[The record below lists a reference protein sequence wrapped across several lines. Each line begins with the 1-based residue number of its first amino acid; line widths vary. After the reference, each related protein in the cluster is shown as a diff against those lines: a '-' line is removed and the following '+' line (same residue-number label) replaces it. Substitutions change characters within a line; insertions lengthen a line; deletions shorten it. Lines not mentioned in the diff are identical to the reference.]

1 MRKALVCATALL
13 AAGCASVLSPLPS
26 ATPPAETPFGVGRI
40 AEAPVPAPAR
50 NPAVGAVIV
59 PGRPQSPAP
68 SVTETPVRR
77 GKVSLNYPGVDVQAV
92 AKGVLGDLLGLSY
105 TLAPDIHTPVTL
117 APGRPIARADVLRV
131 FEEALRNANLA
142 LVQQGA
148 GYAIL
153 PVDQAKAVAPVGEAA
168 APGFMSEAVPLQFVN
183 ADALRRLIDPV
194 LPGVVTGA
202 DAASNVLTIAGTE
215 GQRAAARDLIRQFDV
230 NWLRGA
236 SFALFTPRRT
246 DSRLIVP
253 ELDKLL
259 NADGAP
265 TKGLVRL
272 IAMDRTNGILAV
284 STQPQYLEDVRRW
297 VEILDREGESN
308 QRRLFVYRVQNGR
321 SSDLAKVLIS
331 AFGAGGSAPGGG
343 RSGEPRFQDSGRFA
357 DTLGTPP
364 TDTGSPGAAP
374 SGAGAPNAGFGA
386 VNPATG
392 GLGGGAS
399 NVTGTGVTTTGLGRG
414 GVGPGGPGGQDP
426 GGGGPTSVDVQAD
439 DFHAKIT
446 SDETNNAVVVF
457 ATPRDYAVVE
467 DALRKLDVAPYQV
480 MIEAAI
486 TEVTLTDALRFG
498 VQGLYANHGLS
509 AGLTESAT
517 SATPIS
523 AFPGFSAFYA
533 AKTINAALNALEG
546 LTKINVVSAPKLMV
560 LNNQTASIEVGNQV
574 PILTGSATNVITSN
588 AAIVNSVDY
597 HDTGIIL
604 KITPRVNSSGYVL
617 LDMSQEV
624 SDVVANTTSST
635 INSPTFSTRK
645 IATSIAVHD
654 GEVIALGGLIQDSR
668 SHTTNGI
675 PGVSRIPFLGPLLF
689 GNIQKNDTR
698 TELVVLLRP
707 RVVRSGDDARAVTEE
722 LREKLKGLS
731 DLLPPGRMP

>member
-1 MRKALVCATALL
+1 MRKALVLATALL
-13 AAGCASVLSPLPS
+13 ASGCTSVLSPLPS
-26 ATPPAETPFGVGRI
+26 ATPPIETPFGAGTI
-40 AEAPVPAPAR
+40 AESPAP
-50 NPAVGAVIV
+50 PPTPTPPVGAVIL
-59 PGRPQSPAP
+59 PGRTQTPAP
-68 SVTETPVRR
+68 AAAETPVRR
-77 GKVSLNYPGVDVQAV
+77 GRVSLNYPGVDVQAV

-153 PVDQAKAVAPVGEAA
+153 PVDQAKAVAPVGEATV
-168 APGFMSEAVPLQFVN
+168 PGFMSEAVPLQFVN
-183 ADALRRLIDPV
+183 AEALRRLIDPV

-202 DAASNVLTIAGTE
+202 DPSSNVLTIAGTE
-215 GQRAAARDLIRQFDV
+215 GQRASARDLIRQFDV

-236 SFALFTPRRT
+236 SFALFTPHRT

-272 IAMDRTNGILAV
+272 IAMDRVNGILAV
-284 STQPQYLEDVRRW
+284 STQTQYMEDVRRW
-297 VEILDREGESN
+297 VEVLDREGESN

-331 AFGAGGSAPGGG
+331 AFGAGGSAPGGR
-343 RSGEPRFQDSGRFA
+343 RSGEPRFPDSGRFA

-364 TDTGSPGAAP
+364 TDNGPPGGSQA
-374 SGAGAPNAGFGA
+374 GAGGASAGFGA

-399 NVTGTGVTTTGLGRG
+399 NVTGPGVTTTSFG
-414 GVGPGGPGGQDP
+414 GGGMRQGGGQDAEGAP
-426 GGGGPTSVDVQAD
+426 ASVDVQTE
-439 DFHAKIT
+439 DFQAKIT
-446 SDETNNAVVVF
+446 SDESNNAIVVF
-457 ATPRDYAVVE
+457 ATPRAYAVVE

-533 AKTINAALNALEG
+533 ARTINAALNALEG

-560 LNNQTASIEVGNQV
+560 LNNQTASIEVGDQV

-588 AAIVNSVDY
+588 AAIVNSIDY

-624 SDVVANTTSST
+624 SDVVPNSTTST

-645 IATSIAVHD
+645 VATSIAVHD

-668 SHTTNGI
+668 NDSTSGI

-707 RVVRSGDDARAVTEE
+707 RVVRSGDDARAVTDE

-731 DLLPPGRMP
+731 ALLPPGRMP

>member
-1 MRKALVCATALL
+1 MRKALACATALL
-13 AAGCASVLSPLPS
+13 ASGCASVLSPLPS
-26 ATPPAETPFGVGRI
+26 ATPPAETPFGAGTI
-40 AEAPVPAPAR
+40 AEAPPPTPTP
-50 NPAVGAVIV
+50 NPSVGSVIV
-59 PGRPQSPAP
+59 PGHTQTPAP
-68 SVTETPVRR
+68 AIVGTPVRR
-77 GKVSLNYPGVDVQAV
+77 GRVSLNYPGVDVQAV
-92 AKGVLGDLLGLSY
+92 AKGVLGDLLGLFY

-117 APGRPIARADVLRV
+117 APGHPIARADVLRV

-153 PVDQAKAVAPVGEAA
+153 PVDQAKAVAPVGDAA

-202 DAASNVLTIAGTE
+202 DASSNVLTIAGTE
-215 GQRAAARDLIRQFDV
+215 GQRASARDLVRQFDV

-246 DSRLIVP
+246 DSRLIAP
-253 ELDKLL
+253 ELEKLL

-272 IAMDRTNGILAV
+272 IAMDRINGILAV

-331 AFGAGGSAPGGG
+331 AFGTGGSAPGGG

-357 DTLGTPP
+357 DTIGTPP
-364 TDTGSPGAAP
+364 TDNEQA
-374 SGAGAPNAGFGA
+374 GAGAPSSGFGA

-392 GLGGGAS
+392 GLGGGAPS
-399 NVTGTGVTTTGLGRG
+399 VPGTGVTTTRLGAG
-414 GVGPGGPGGQDP
+414 GAGTA
-426 GGGGPTSVDVQAD
+426 GGGGQESGAAPTSVDVQMD

-446 SDETNNAVVVF
+446 SDETNNAIVVY

-523 AFPGFSAFYA
+523 TFPGFSAFYA

-560 LNNQTASIEVGNQV
+560 LNNQTASIEVGDQV
-574 PILTGSATNVITSN
+574 PILTGSATNVLTSN

-624 SDVVANTTSST
+624 SDVVPNSTTST

-668 SHTTNGI
+668 NDTTSGI

-707 RVVRSGDDARAVTEE
+707 RVVRSGDDARAVTDE
-722 LREKLKGLS
+722 LREKLHGLS
-731 DLLPPGRMP
+731 ALLPPGRMP

>member
-1 MRKALVCATALL
+1 MKAAWTYALAL
-13 AAGCASVLSPLPS
+13 SASGCSTVLSPLPS
-26 ATPPAETPFGVGRI
+26 ATPPSEKPATVSATQTPPTPPLKGETD
-40 AEAPVPAPAR
+40 
-50 NPAVGAVIV
+50 VGAVLV
-59 PGRPQSPAP
+59 PGRIQTPTHVTAP
-68 SVTETPVRR
+68 PIRR
-77 GKVSLNYPGVDVQAV
+77 GNVNLNYPGVDVQAV
-92 AKGVLGDLLGLSY
+92 AKGVLGDLLGLPYSI
-105 TLAPDIHTPVTL
+105 APDIHVPVTL
-117 APGRPIARADVLRV
+117 TPSHPIARADVLRV
-131 FEEALRNANLA
+131 FEEALSKAGLA
-142 LVQQGA
+142 LVQQGG
-148 GYAIL
+148 GYTIL
-153 PVDQAKAVAPVGEAA
+153 PVDQAKVAAPLGDAA
-168 APGFMSEAVPLQFVN
+168 EPGFMSETVPLQFVN

-202 DAASNVLTIAGTE
+202 DSSINVLTIAGTT
-215 GQRAAARDLIRQFDV
+215 GQRASARDLIHEFDV

-236 SFALFTPRRT
+236 SFALFTPHRT

-272 IAMDRTNGILAV
+272 IAMDRINGILAV

-321 SSDLAKVLIS
+321 SSDLAHVLVS
-331 AFGAGGSAPGGG
+331 AFGASPANSRFGG
-343 RSGEPRFQDSGRFA
+343 PRFQDSSRFA
-357 DTLGTPP
+357 DTIGTPP
-364 TDTGSPGAAP
+364 TENGLPAAAT
-374 SGAGAPNAGFGA
+374 SGAGPGTTNSVIGIPGGEESGVRGAG
-386 VNPATG
+386 VLATSPG
-392 GLGGGAS
+392 GTDSGQSGD
-399 NVTGTGVTTTGLGRG
+399 GRG
-414 GVGPGGPGGQDP
+414 
-426 GGGGPTSVDVQAD
+426 SSAD
-439 DFHAKIT
+439 IQMEDFHAKIT
-446 SDETNNAVVVF
+446 SDDTNNAIVVYS
-457 ATPRDYAVVE
+457 TPRDYAVIE

-486 TEVTLTDALRFG
+486 IEVTLTDALRFG
-498 VQGLYANHGLS
+498 VQGLYQNHGIS
-509 AGLTESAT
+509 AGLTESLT

-523 AFPGFSAFYA
+523 TFPGFSAFYA
-533 AKTINAALNALEG
+533 AKSITAALNALEG

-560 LNNQTASIEVGNQV
+560 LNNQTASIEVGDQV

-624 SDVVANTTSST
+624 SDVVPGTTSTT

-668 SHTTNGI
+668 NDATNGL
-675 PGVSRIPFLGPLLF
+675 PGLSRIPFLGPLLF

-707 RVVRSGDDARAVTEE
+707 RVVRSGDDARAVTDE
-722 LREKLKGLS
+722 LLNKLKGLS
-731 DLLPPGRMP
+731 ALLPAGRMP

>member
-1 MRKALVCATALL
+1 MRTALVCATAML
-13 AAGCASVLSPLPS
+13 ASGCASVLAPLPS
-26 ATPPAETPFGVGRI
+26 AVPPAETLFGAGTI
-40 AEAPVPAPAR
+40 AETPPTAPSR
-50 NPAVGAVIV
+50 NPTVGAVIV
-59 PGRPQSPAP
+59 PGRPQTPAP
-68 SVTETPVRR
+68 AATETPIRR
-77 GKVSLNYPGVDVQAV
+77 GEVSLNYPGVDVQAV

-117 APGRPIARADVLRV
+117 APGHPIARADVLRV
-131 FEEALRNANLA
+131 FEEALRNASLA

-153 PVDQAKAVAPVGEAA
+153 PVDQAKAVAPLGDTTT
-168 APGFMSEAVPLQFVN
+168 PGFMSEAVPLRFVN

-215 GQRAAARDLIRQFDV
+215 GQRASARDLVRQFDV

-272 IAMDRTNGILAV
+272 IAMDRINGILAV

-364 TDTGSPGAAP
+364 TDSGQA
-374 SGAGAPNAGFGA
+374 GAGAPSAGFGA

-399 NVTGTGVTTTGLGRG
+399 NLTGTGVTTTGLGAG
-414 GVGPGGPGGQDP
+414 GMGP
-426 GGGGPTSVDVQAD
+426 GGGGQEPGAAPASVDVQTE

-446 SDETNNAVVVF
+446 SDETNNAIVVF

-498 VQGLYANHGLS
+498 VQGLYTNHGIA

-517 SATPIS
+517 SATPMS

-533 AKTINAALNALEG
+533 AKTISAALNALEG

-560 LNNQTASIEVGNQV
+560 LNNQTASIEVGDQV

-624 SDVVANTTSST
+624 SDVVPNSTTST

-668 SHTTNGI
+668 NDTTSGI

-698 TELVVLLRP
+698 TELVVLLRT
-707 RVVRSGDDARAVTEE
+707 RVVRSGDDARAVTDE
-722 LREKLKGLS
+722 LREKLHGLS
-731 DLLPPGRMP
+731 ALLPPGRMP

>member
-13 AAGCASVLSPLPS
+13 ASGCASVLSPLPS
-26 ATPPAETPFGVGRI
+26 ATPPPETPFGVGTI
-40 AEAPVPAPAR
+40 AETPPPAPVR
-50 NPAVGAVIV
+50 NPSVGAVIV
-59 PGRPQSPAP
+59 PGRTQIPAP
-68 SVTETPVRR
+68 AVAETPVRR

-117 APGRPIARADVLRV
+117 APGHPIAGADVLRV

-168 APGFMSEAVPLQFVN
+168 EPGFMSEAVPLQFVN

-202 DAASNVLTIAGTE
+202 DASSNVLTIAGTE
-215 GQRAAARDLIRQFDV
+215 GQRASARDLIHQFDV

-272 IAMDRTNGILAV
+272 IAMDRINGILAV

-331 AFGAGGSAPGGG
+331 AFGAGGSGPGGG
-343 RSGEPRFQDSGRFA
+343 RFGEPRFQDSGRFA
-357 DTLGTPP
+357 DTIGTPP
-364 TDTGSPGAAP
+364 TDTGSPGAGQA
-374 SGAGAPNAGFGA
+374 GAGAPSSGFGA

-392 GLGGGAS
+392 GLGAGAS
-399 NVTGTGVTTTGLGRG
+399 NVTGTGVTTTGLGAG
-414 GVGPGGPGGQDP
+414 GVGPGGGGP
-426 GGGGPTSVDVQAD
+426 ESGAAPTSVDVQME

-446 SDETNNAVVVF
+446 SDETNNAIVVY
-457 ATPRDYAVVE
+457 ASPRDYAVVE

-509 AGLTESAT
+509 AGLTESAS

-523 AFPGFSAFYA
+523 TFPGFSAFYA

-560 LNNQTASIEVGNQV
+560 LNNQTASIEVGDQV

-624 SDVVANTTSST
+624 SDVVPNSTTST

-668 SHTTNGI
+668 NDATNGI

-707 RVVRSGDDARAVTEE
+707 RVVRSGDDARAVTDE

-731 DLLPPGRMP
+731 ALLPPGRMP